1 MKKFF
6 WLILLLLIPGMLAR
20 INFGG
25 AGILASDIL
34 LPLFSLLW
42 LGQKVI
48 KNEKF
53 PRNNWI
59 GLGFLFLSW
68 AFISW
73 LLGAW
78 DLGFKEKFLS
88 FSYLV
93 RLFSFLIFGW
103 ATMDIWGNTA
113 SNHTSPF
120 SNQKQSP
127 KFFRPPFFLN
137 SSGDFF
143 AGFFLISGIIILL
156 GFLQFFLVPDIAKY
170 STEGGWDPHMGRL
183 LGTWL
188 DPNYLAGFLGFL
200 LPISIAK
207 WYDQKLPLPRGEGWG
222 EGLKIPPTP
231 FVKGE
236 LKGKIPRIFLA
247 LLIIASFVALFLTF
261 SRSGYLAAGIGLLIF
276 FLVKDWKVI
285 LIAIILASIGIVSSE
300 RATKRVEELAGT
312 FASIVFQDTDE
323 IDPTAKLRI
332 QNWGKSFS
340 LFEKKKIAGI
350 GYNTYRYI
358 AAEEGIVNE
367 GYFSAGGADSTHLTI
382 LVTTGLIGFF
392 LYLLFLGNLLRI
404 SWRKSRSAPQGGGE
418 KNGTIYLGFFAGL
431 CALLI
436 HATFVNSL
444 FFPLIFIPVM
454 AVWGIISRDSAQ

>member
-20 INFGG
+20 ISFGG

-42 LGQKVI
+42 IEQKIV

-78 DLGFKEKFLS
+78 DLEFKEKFLS

-93 RLFSFLIFGW
+93 RLFSFLVFGW
-103 ATMDIWGNTA
+103 ATMDIFN
-113 SNHTSPF
+113 SN
-120 SNQKQSP
+120 
-127 KFFRPPFFLN
+127 N
-137 SSGDFF
+137 SLSLGERAGVRANFF
-143 AGFFLISGIIILL
+143 AGFFLISGIVILL

-170 STEGGWDPHMGRL
+170 STEGGWDPHTGRL

-200 LPISIAK
+200 LPVSIAK
-207 WYDQKLPLPRGEGWG
+207 WYD
-222 EGLKIPPTP
+222 LKKQITPTP

-236 LKGKIPRIFLA
+236 KIPRIFLA
-247 LLIIASFVALFLTF
+247 LLIIASLVALFLTF

-312 FASIVFQDTDE
+312 FASIILQDTDE

-332 QNWGKSFS
+332 QNWGKSFT

-358 AAEEGIVNE
+358 AADEGIVNE

-404 SWRKSRSAPQGGGE
+404 SWKKSHE
-418 KNGTIYLGFFAGL
+418 KKGTIYLGFFTGL
-431 CALLI
+431 CALLV

-454 AVWGIISRDSAQ
+454 AVWGIISREN